1 MLLKKKTENYYLT
14 LFPKK
19 IVVSTELKKFYK
31 VFTQDF
37 NYIKEKF
44 DCLKLDLYD
53 SDITK
58 EIIEPV
64 INNEIVKI
72 NKQKVDRLIT
82 AQNIVVEVNTHLKL
96 IDKVLVDLNA
106 ILKDL
111 E

>member
-1 MLLKKKTENYYLT
+1 MRLKKKTENYYLT
-14 LFPKK
+14 LFPKN
-19 IVVSTELKKFYK
+19 IVVSNELKKFHK

-44 DCLKLDLYD
+44 ECLKLDLYD

-58 EIIEPV
+58 ALIDPI

-72 NKQKVDRLIT
+72 NKQKSDRMIT
-82 AQNIVVEVNTHLKL
+82 AQNIEVEIKTHLNV
-96 IDKVLVDLNA
+96 IDKAWIDLNS